1 MCLTVGAGFL
11 CRGILSFFRDGYEA
25 RDCAP
30 WHGGQEFGEKGEGP
44 TMREDGGIC
53 FVGCRLPVPVGTRLS
68 GQGFEK
74 PLAAFPHIPVGGI
87 KIPCV
92 PRVGYVPVL
101 SGKFQQPVKFSR
113 WVARGQPV

>member
-44 TMREDGGIC
+44 TVRENGDFASRAAVSLC
-53 FVGCRLPVPVGTRLS
+53 LS
-68 GQGFEK
+68 G
-74 PLAAFPHIPVGGI
+74 AASQD
-87 KIPCV
+87 K
-92 PRVGYVPVL
+92 VL
-101 SGKFQQPVKFSR
+101 RSPWQPFRTSR
-113 WVARGQPV
+113 